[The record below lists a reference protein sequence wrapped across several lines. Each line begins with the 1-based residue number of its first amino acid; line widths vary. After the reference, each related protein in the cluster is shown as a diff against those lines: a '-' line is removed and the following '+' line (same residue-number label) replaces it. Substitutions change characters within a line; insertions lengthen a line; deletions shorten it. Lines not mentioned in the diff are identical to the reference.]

1 MDEGVVDILIYLL
14 LTSPAEQSTRWVG
27 GVAGGRIG
35 ELICVVRFI
44 FSHVQR
50 YYNDR
55 SCGRGGRGFCCH
67 IGLGAVDPN
76 HDLTASPWLLS
87 TVCRTLRMENGWIY
101 TLSAA

>member
-27 GVAGGRIG
+27 GWQGG
-35 ELICVVRFI
+35 ELANSSVWCGLYLAMYSVII
-44 FSHVQR
+44 MIAHV
-50 YYNDR
+50 
-55 SCGRGGRGFCCH
+55 GGGRGFCCH